1 MTQPETFRRA
11 VASLTDLR
19 TRPEV
24 ELRPMRPPQ
33 RLAPYSAAWSAEVAE
48 AATGPS
54 GAVPDEAPVA
64 AGPHSS
70 AGPEP
75 ADVLVTGR
83 LVLLHDPDGQD
94 AWDGTLRVV
103 TFVRAELDP
112 EHAGD
117 PMLPEV
123 AWSWLTGAL
132 EESGSRWTALG
143 GTVTQTSSV
152 RFGDISGPGH
162 TTDLEL
168 RASWTPTEDAL
179 TSHGDAFAAVLA
191 TAAGLPPV
199 GVATLA
205 ARRLGRLG

>member
-1 MTQPETFRRA
+1 MVEVTAPTTHPEVFRRA

-19 TRPEV
+19 TRGEV
-24 ELRPMRPPQ
+24 ELRPMRAPQ
-33 RLAPYSAAWSAEVAE
+33 RLAPYSAAWSAEVA
-48 AATGPS
+48 AVGGS
-54 GAVPDEAPVA
+54 GAPDPDPDAD
-64 AGPHSS
+64 
-70 AGPEP
+70 

-112 EHAGD
+112 EHAND
-117 PMLPEV
+117 PLLPEV

-132 EESGSRWTALG
+132 EESGAAWTALG

-152 RFGDISGPGH
+152 RFGDISGPTH
-162 TTDLEL
+162 ATDLEL
-168 RASWTPTEDAL
+168 RASWTPTEDDL
-179 TSHGDAFAAVLA
+179 VTHGDAFTAVLA

-199 GVATLA
+199 GVAALTP
-205 ARRLGRLG
+205 RRLG